1 MTALRPHSLTL
12 TGRFVQLQPLGSVV
26 LPDLHRAI
34 ARPEVFLQGYGGGP
48 AALHRDLDGFI
59 QWANNYFQWES
70 LPYVVRLLGGPHD
83 GDGVGT
89 TTLGDID
96 VVNESIHLGWTAY
109 DPRVWGTAVNAETKL
124 LVLGTAFD
132 NGFGRVKIQA
142 DAINERSR
150 AAILG
155 IGATFEGILRRDR
168 PRADGTWRDSAVYSI
183 LADEWPA
190 VRAGLQAHL
199 AAFDTRYVT
208 YRSLRAPDPRG
219 TVTGGGPQ
227 GGLRGGFR
235 QSAEPAT
242 GTAPNAPGSPTQP
255 TGAVP
260 GFDAEQNA
268 EADTSQ

>member
-1 MTALRPHSLTL
+1 MRPHSLTL
-12 TGRFVQLQPLGSVV
+12 TGHFVQLQPLGSAV

-34 ARPEVFLQGYGGGP
+34 ARPEVFAAGYGGGP
-48 AALHRDLDGFI
+48 AALARDVDGFI
-59 QWANNYFQWES
+59 KWANDYFQWES
-70 LPYVVRLLGGPHD
+70 LPYVVRLLGGPND
-83 GDGVGT
+83 GDVVGT

-155 IGATFEGILRRDR
+155 IGATFEGIRRRDR

-190 VRAGLQAHL
+190 VRAGLVARL
-199 AAFDTRYVT
+199 DAFEARFVT

-227 GGLRGGFR
+227 GGFLSGTG
-235 QSAEPAT
+235 SAPDAPGTPEGAT
-242 GTAPNAPGSPTQP
+242 GSAPGSDAAQN
-255 TGAVP
+255 TGA
-260 GFDAEQNA
+260 DA
-268 EADTSQ
+268 SQ

>member
-12 TGRFVQLQPLGSVV
+12 TGRFVQLQPLGSAV

-34 ARPEVFLQGYGGGP
+34 ARPEVFAAGFGGGP
-48 AALHRDLDGFI
+48 AALHRDVDGFI
-59 QWANNYFQWES
+59 QWADTYFQWES
-70 LPYVVRLLGGPHD
+70 LPYVVRLLGGAHD
-83 GDGVGT
+83 GDVVGT

-190 VRAGLQAHL
+190 VRAGLEARL
-199 AAFDTRYVT
+199 SAFESRFVS
-208 YRSLRAPDPRG
+208 YRSLRKAGPGG
-219 TVTGGGPQ
+219 TISGGGPQ
-227 GGLRGGFR
+227 SGGRSSVNGG
-235 QSAEPAT
+235 SAPDLPGA
-242 GTAPNAPGSPTQP
+242 APGAAPGSTR
-255 TGAVP
+255 AAA
-260 GFDAEQNA
+260 GFDAERNA
-268 EADTSQ
+268 GADTSQ